1 MRISIYSAF
10 LITTMVAA
18 PVVGQD
24 RMPPLTAEQMTEA
37 QRQAVDAMPEGT
49 RRGSG
54 VNPAYVA
61 LLRSPELMVRM
72 QQTAEYLLRLSD
84 AVDRRMFEFV
94 ILLAARQWTQQ
105 IVWRSHY
112 PVALKLG
119 IKSDTVQAIAEGRR
133 PASMAEDEAT
143 AYDFF
148 DELFRT
154 RGVSDATY
162 GRAVDTFGER
172 GVIDMLGIV
181 QFYTLL
187 SMMMNVART
196 PVPAVLAEREPL
208 KPLPR

>member
-1 MRISIYSAF
+1 MRIPTLSAF
-10 LITTMVAA
+10 LITTMLADCVI
-18 PVVGQD
+18 GQD
-24 RMPPLTAEQMTEA
+24 RMPPLTPEQMTEA
-37 QRQAVDAMPEGT
+37 QHQAVAAMPENI
-49 RRGSG
+49 RRGHSVFG
-54 VNPAYVA
+54 PYTP

-72 QQTAEYLLRLSD
+72 GKVGEYLVRLSD
-84 AVDRRMFEFV
+84 AVDRRLFEFV
-94 ILLAARQWTQQ
+94 ILITARQWTQQ
-105 IVWRSHY
+105 IVWRGHY

-133 PASMAEDEAT
+133 PASMAEDEAI

-172 GVIDMLGIV
+172 GVIDMLAIV
-181 QFYTLL
+181 QHYTTL

-196 PVPAVLAEREPL
+196 PIPAVQADREPL